1 MADLGADLEEFDDG
15 VEKLC
20 NEDGLNLSGG

>member
-1 MADLGADLEEFDDG
+1 MADLLPDLQEFDDG